1 MAYYLRQA
9 KKRNLSADV
18 WELPGQRKKH
28 WIFSYFLKSC
38 VDTFS
43 YKFKET
49 DPETGEEKE
58 IKNIFEFTKL
68 IDNWVLGFER
78 NDRSQVL

>member
-1 MAYYLRQA
+1 M
-9 KKRNLSADV
+9 
-18 WELPGQRKKH
+18 
-28 WIFSYFLKSC
+28 
-38 VDTFS
+38 DTFS
-43 YKFKET
+43 YKFKEI

>member
-1 MAYYLRQA
+1 M
-9 KKRNLSADV
+9 
-18 WELPGQRKKH
+18 
-28 WIFSYFLKSC
+28 
-38 VDTFS
+38 DTFS

-49 DPETGEEKE
+49 DPKTGEEKE